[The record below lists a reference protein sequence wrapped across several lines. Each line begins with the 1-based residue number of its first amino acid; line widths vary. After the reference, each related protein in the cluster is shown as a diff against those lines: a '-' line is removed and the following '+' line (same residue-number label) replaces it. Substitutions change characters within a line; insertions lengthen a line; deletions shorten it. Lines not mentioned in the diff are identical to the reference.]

1 MSHLSNSSPGEPHLG
16 ASPMDAAQ
24 PTIQHV
30 GDSVTT
36 GTIPVVVADEPDEPK
51 RSRPVKQPLGLWI
64 GVLGVI
70 TVLGGAAAGVL
81 WWLVVPLTTY
91 SVNADGGAVTTERG
105 LANYVAGDAWF
116 AGIGLL
122 CGVGLGLLV
131 WRWFGGVGWPVAVI
145 GVAGA
150 SVMALSCWQMGWWLG
165 PGPFEPRLAAA
176 TPGMV
181 LPIELTVRAHAAIL
195 VWALGAVLP
204 IMLLASL
211 LRDPEERSRRTPRAR
226 RAAR

>member
-1 MSHLSNSSPGEPHLG
+1 MSHLNQSPNE
-16 ASPMDAAQ
+16 AISAKSPSTHDPAQ

-36 GTIPVVVADEPDEPK
+36 GTIPVVTADEPRGEV
-51 RSRPVKQPLGLWI
+51 RGRPVKQPLGLWLGI
-64 GVLGVI
+64 LGVI

-81 WWLVVPLTTY
+81 WWLAVPLTTY

-105 LANYVAGDAWF
+105 LADYVAGDAWF
-116 AGIGLL
+116 AVIGLAL
-122 CGVGLGLLV
+122 GLVFGLLV
-131 WRWFGGVGWPVAVI
+131 WRWFGGLGWPVMVI
-145 GVAGA
+145 GVVGA
-150 SVMALSCWQMGWWLG
+150 VVMALSCWQMGWWLG

-195 VWALGAVLP
+195 VWPFGAVLP
-204 IMLLASL
+204 IMLLSSL
-211 LRDPEERSRRTPRAR
+211 LRDPEERAR
-226 RAAR
+226 RVPQA